1 MRNLTLALLVAA
13 GGAAA
18 EPVTVAALGDSLT
31 QGYGL
36 PVDQGLVPQLES
48 WLVARGLDVT
58 VINAGVS
65 GDTSTGGL
73 ARVGWTLGAGVD
85 AMIVELGANDM
96 LRGLDPAMTRANL
109 AGILDVARM
118 QGVDVLLI
126 GVPAVDNYGADYKAA
141 FDTMFSDL
149 AQSYGVALYP
159 DIFAALREGDTETAR
174 RDFMQADGIHP
185 DAEGVAR
192 IVDDL
197 GPAVAALVEEAGG
210 GAEVAAP
217 PAAAAVRRDGAD
229 TGDGGDVEE

>member
-48 WLVARGLDVT
+48 WLVAQGLDVT

-96 LRGLDPAMTRANL
+96 LRGLDPALTRANL
-109 AGILDVARM
+109 AGILDAARM
-118 QGVDVLLI
+118 QGVEVLLV
-126 GVPAVDNYGADYKAA
+126 GVPAVDNYGPDYKAA
-141 FDTMFSDL
+141 FDAMFSDL
-149 AQSYGVALYP
+149 ADSYDVALYP
-159 DIFAALREGDTETAR
+159 DIFAALREGDGTGDIETAR
-174 RDFMQADGIHP
+174 RDFMQEDGIHP

-197 GPAVAALVEEAGG
+197 GPAVAALVIEAAGIS
-210 GAEVAAP
+210 AA
-217 PAAAAVRRDGAD
+217 PAAAAP
-229 TGDGGDVEE
+229 